1 MAFSLS
7 CCPCPVFKLK
17 DNKKASEH
25 TWQLYANEPI
35 GPVLFHKTVL
45 VNSDISYLV
54 EINILRA
61 AGKKRRKHN
70 KTDRLTGKMLKVLVL

>member
-1 MAFSLS
+1 MLMSPMDIIA
-7 CCPCPVFKLK
+7 
-17 DNKKASEH
+17 
-25 TWQLYANEPI
+25 ANHEPI

-70 KTDRLTGKMLKVLVL
+70 KTDRLTGKMFKVLVL